1 LANINPSSLVQGYGE
16 QTCLFLNILADT
28 AMKSKNHCW
37 EQFVYPEEPMSHSP
51 EQPLE
56 AEIDDLVE
64 EVCDFLLLGL
74 TSYTLTG
81 C

>member
-1 LANINPSSLVQGYGE
+1 
-16 QTCLFLNILADT
+16 
-28 AMKSKNHCW
+28 MKSKNHCW